1 MRRFLACI
9 AFTVFA
15 CVPAAQA
22 APPVFF
28 VDGHGWGHGIGMPQY
43 GAQGFASRD
52 GRKHDWILAHY
63 YRGTTLG
70 KTSVGKVRILLA
82 DRAAGVTI
90 GSASAFKVTDARGRT
105 FTIPKGS
112 HQLGSGLRIRSQNG
126 RLRTLASPARFKR
139 GTSHLRLN
147 GRAYRGEMM
156 LHSSGG
162 RVSAVNHLSLE
173 RYLYGVVPDEMPPS
187 WHPEALKAQAV
198 AARSYAVVSR
208 KTSGIFDLYA
218 DTRSQVYNG
227 VPAEDARAT
236 AAIDATR
243 GQVVRH
249 NGAVAWTFF
258 HSTSGGR
265 TANIEHVWNTTARP
279 YLVSVPDPHDD
290 LSPYHKWGPFRYSA
304 KSFRAKLGSSAPRGA
319 LVDATAN
326 RNASRRI
333 SSVTVKGAL
342 GTRSL
347 AGTSFQYAF
356 GLRSSWFTIGVLSL
370 DGRSSV
376 TYGKKITLG
385 GVARNV
391 GGGARLERRAWGS
404 NSWTRVRDVSTGAVS
419 VQVGP
424 KATAW
429 FRLASPK
436 GKGAGHRV
444 NVATAVVARIGS
456 ARRAIRGGIGPARGG
471 VEVQV
476 QRRVSGS
483 WRTVATATTAGD
495 GSYVARL
502 NVTAGSYRA
511 TAKAGPAHARGYSA
525 VLKAG

>member
-1 MRRFLACI
+1 MRRLLACI
-9 AFTVFA
+9 GFTVLA

-28 VDGHGWGHGIGMPQY
+28 VSGHGWGHGIGMPQY

-52 GRKHDWILAHY
+52 GRGHKWILAHY
-63 YRGTTLG
+63 YQGTTLG
-70 KTSVGKVRILLA
+70 QTSVGKVRILLA
-82 DRAAGVTI
+82 EGRSGLTI
-90 GSASAFKVTDARGRT
+90 GSSTAFKVTDARGRT
-105 FTIPKGS
+105 FSLAKGS
-112 HQLGSGLRIRSQNG
+112 HQLAPTLRVRSANG

-147 GRAYRGEMM
+147 GREYRGE
-156 LHSSGG
+156 LVVHASGG
-162 RVSAVNHLSLE
+162 RLSAVNHLSLE

-227 VPAEDARAT
+227 VPAEDGRAT

-249 NGAVAWTFF
+249 NGSVAWTFF

-279 YLVSVPDPHDD
+279 YLVSVSDPHDD
-290 LSPYHKWGPFRYSA
+290 LSPYHNWGPFRYSA
-304 KSFRAKLGSSAPRGA
+304 KAFRARLGSSAPKGA
-319 LVDATAN
+319 LLDATAT

-333 SSVTVKGAL
+333 ATVTAKGAL
-342 GTRSL
+342 GNRQLS
-347 AGTSFQYAF
+347 GTTFQARF
-356 GLRSSWFTIGVLSL
+356 GLRSSWFTVGVLSL
-370 DGRSSV
+370 KGRTSV
-376 TYGKKITLG
+376 THGKKVALSGI
-385 GVARNV
+385 ARNV
-391 GGGARLERRAWGS
+391 GASAWLERRPWGG
-404 NSWTRVRDVSTGAVS
+404 SWQRVRDVATGQVS
-419 VQVGP
+419 VSVGP
-424 KATAW
+424 KATTS
-429 FRLASPK
+429 FRLGSPK
-436 GKGAGHRV
+436 GKGAAHRV
-444 NVATAVVARIGS
+444 NVATAVGAQVGS
-456 ARRAIRGGIGPARGG
+456 ARRAIRGTIGPGRGG

-476 QRRVSGS
+476 QRRVNGS
-483 WRTVATATTAGD
+483 WKTIAGATTAGD

-511 TAKAGPAHARGYSA
+511 TAKASPAHARGYSA
-525 VLKAG
+525 VVQPG